1 MNLFIAGVGN
11 VELFKGKESVLVSKT
26 LVDSSINLSVSLE
39 DIRAGA
45 GAKLYG
51 KYAHSS
57 GMTMKLTD
65 AMFRMEFL
73 AANIGA
79 DIEAGGT
86 AVGTVT
92 KVVAD
97 GAIDIADL
105 NAQPINPSAD
115 VRIWA
120 GKTAVGGAV
129 EYKLFADVD
138 VTGDS
143 VAVGEYFSDGD
154 ELCVRYI
161 KSNDAGETLTVSAN
175 FIPDTMTA
183 ILTAPLFA
191 GDNNNLEASTKVG
204 TLTITIPR
212 FMLNGTTD
220 LSMSMTGAAQMALE
234 GSALA
239 VESADCDG
247 EGYYAIIS
255 KVLTNAKITDGL
267 ATIGVVAFDERDEI
281 VGQALT
287 VMGMY
292 TGVGAKKIPSNAV
305 TVTGEKVHY
314 NENTGIITL
323 DTDAEET
330 AIEVTVAMKENPEI
344 TTVFEIPAAV

>member
-79 DIEAGGT
+79 DIVDGGT
-86 AVGTVT
+86 AVGTANKTVE
-92 KVVAD
+92 
-97 GAIDIADL
+97 GGMIDISDL
-105 NAQPINPSAD
+105 NAQPIYPGAD

-120 GKTAVGGAV
+120 GKKAIGGAV
-129 EYKLFADVD
+129 EYKLYAD
-138 VTGDS
+138 VTGTT
-143 VAVGEYFSDGD
+143 VAVGEAFADGD

-161 KSNDAGETLTVSAN
+161 KSNGAGETLTVSAN

-267 ATIGVVAFDERDEI
+267 VNIGVVAFDERDEV
-281 VGQALT
+281 VGQPLT

-292 TGVGAKKIPSNAV
+292 TGVGAKKIPANAV
-305 TVTGEKVHY
+305 TVTGDNVVY
-314 NENTGIITL
+314 DENTGVITL
-323 DTDAEET
+323 DVAAAETE
-330 AIEVTVAMKENPEI
+330 IEVTVAMKDDPSI
-344 TTVFEIPAAV
+344 TTVFEIPAAE

>member
-79 DIEAGGT
+79 DIQDGGT
-86 AVGTVT
+86 AVGTTT
-92 KVVAD
+92 KVVT
-97 GAIDIADL
+97 GGVIDITGL
-105 NAQPINPSAD
+105 NAKPIYPGSD

-120 GKTAVGGAV
+120 GKKAVGGAV
-129 EYKLFADVD
+129 DYKLFPNVE
-138 VTGDS
+138 GDS
-143 VAVGEYFSDGD
+143 VSVGAYFAEGD
-154 ELCVRYI
+154 ELCIRYI
-161 KSNDAGETLTVSAN
+161 KSNAAGETLTVSAN
-175 FIPDTMTA
+175 FVPDTMTA

-191 GDNNNLEASTKVG
+191 GDNNNLENSTKVG

-220 LSMSMTGAAQMALE
+220 LSMSMTGASQMALE

-239 VESADCDG
+239 VESTDCDG
-247 EGYYAIIS
+247 DGYYAIIS
-255 KVLTNAKITDGL
+255 KVLTNAKVTDGL
-267 ATIGVVAFDERDEI
+267 VNIGVIAYDEREEV
-281 VGQALT
+281 VGEPLV
-287 VMGMY
+287 VMGQY
-292 TGVGAKKIPSNAV
+292 TGVGAKKIPSDAV
-305 TVTGEKVHY
+305 TVTGTTVLYDDK
-314 NENTGIITL
+314 TGIITL
-323 DTDAEET
+323 GEGASTQE
-330 AIEVTVAMKENPEI
+330 IEVTVKMKDDPSI
-344 TTVFEIPAAV
+344 TTVFTIPAQA

>member
-11 VELFKGKESVLVSKT
+11 VELFKGKDSVLVSKT

-79 DIEAGGT
+79 NIEAGGS
-86 AVGTVT
+86 AVASVQR
-92 KVVAD
+92 KVAGGKVSIA
-97 GAIDIADL
+97 GIDP
-105 NAQPINPSAD
+105 QPIYPGAD
-115 VRIWA
+115 KRVWIARA
-120 GKTAVGGAV
+120 GSTDFV
-129 EYKLFADVD
+129 LFADLTDNETEVD
-138 VTGDS
+138 V
-143 VAVGEYFSDGD
+143 ANLYKDGTD
-154 ELCVRYI
+154 VCVRYI
-161 KSNDAGETLTVSAN
+161 QSNEAGETLTVSAN

-191 GDNNNLEASTKVG
+191 GDNNNIEVSTKVG

-239 VESADCDG
+239 VEGTDCDND
-247 EGYYAIIS
+247 GYYAIIS
-255 KVLTNAKITDGL
+255 KVITGAKVTDNL
-267 ATIGVVAFDERDEI
+267 NSIGVAIDEDATRAEVLAEAI
-281 VGQALT
+281 PLVG
-287 VMGMY
+287 Y
-292 TGVGAKKIPSNAV
+292 YEGVGAKKIPYDAV
-305 TVTGEKVHY
+305 TVTGTGVTY
-314 NENTGIITL
+314 NEATGMLTL
-323 DTDAEET
+323 NESATET
-330 AIEVTVAMKENPEI
+330 AIACTVTMKEAETI
-344 TTVFEIPAAV
+344 TATFDIPAAE

>member
-11 VELFKGKESVLVSKT
+11 VELFKGTESVLVSKT

-79 DIEAGGT
+79 DIEAGGS
-86 AVGTVT
+86 AVGSVT
-92 KVVAD
+92 KIVAD
-97 GAIDIADL
+97 GKVALGDIAP
-105 NAQPINPSAD
+105 QPIYPGSDIRVWIGKAGSTEFVLFPNLEAD
-115 VRIWA
+115 ADNIDVS
-120 GKTAVGGAV
+120 
-129 EYKLFADVD
+129 EYFADGSEV
-138 VTGDS
+138 
-143 VAVGEYFSDGD
+143 
-154 ELCVRYI
+154 CVRFI
-161 KSNDAGETLTVSAN
+161 KSNEAGETLTVSAN

-191 GDNNNLEASTKVG
+191 GDNQNLEVSTKVG

-220 LSMSMTGAAQMALE
+220 LSMSMTGASQMALE

-239 VESADCDG
+239 VESANCDND
-247 EGYYAIIS
+247 GYYAIIS
-255 KVLTNAKITDGL
+255 KVITNASIVDGL
-267 ATIGVVAFDERDEI
+267 NSIAVTPYDDREEVLAE
-281 VGQALT
+281 ALV
-287 VMGMY
+287 VMGKY
-292 TGVGAKKIPSNAV
+292 EGVGVKKIPAKAI
-305 TVTGEKVHY
+305 TVTGEGVTY
-314 NENTGIITL
+314 DAATGMITL
-323 DTDAEET
+323 TEGAATE
-330 AIEVTVAMKENPEI
+330 AITVTVKMIEKDTI
-344 TTVFEIPAAV
+344 TTTFEIPAQA

>member
-11 VELFKGKESVLVSKT
+11 VELFKGTESVLVSKT

-79 DIEAGGT
+79 DIEAGGS
-86 AVGTVT
+86 AVGSVT
-92 KVVAD
+92 RIVKDCKVTF
-97 GAIDIADL
+97 GDIVP
-105 NAQPINPSAD
+105 QPIYPGAD
-115 VRIWA
+115 VRVWVGKA
-120 GKTAVGGAV
+120 GSTEFV
-129 EYKLFADVD
+129 LFSNIEANATELDV
-138 VTGDS
+138 
-143 VAVGEYFSDGD
+143 AKYFVDGT
-154 ELCVRYI
+154 EVCVRFI
-161 KSNDAGETLTVSAN
+161 QSNEAGETLTVSAN

-191 GDNNNLEASTKVG
+191 GDNNNLEVSTKVG

-220 LSMSMTGAAQMALE
+220 LSMSMTGASQMALE

-239 VESADCDG
+239 VESANCDND
-247 EGYYAIIS
+247 GYYAIIS
-255 KVLTNAKITDGL
+255 KVITNASIIDGL
-267 ATIGVVAFDERDEI
+267 KTIAVTPYDEREDVVAEPL
-281 VGQALT
+281 V

-292 TGVGAKKIPSNAV
+292 EGVGSKKIPAKAI
-305 TVTGEKVHY
+305 TVTGTGVTYDEVTGMITIAEGN
-314 NENTGIITL
+314 NE
-323 DTDAEET
+323 
-330 AIEVTVAMKENPEI
+330 AIEVTVAMKEKAEI
-344 TTVFEIPAAV
+344 TTTFEIPAAV

>member
-79 DIEAGGT
+79 DIEEGGT

-92 KVVAD
+92 KTVAD
-97 GAIDIADL
+97 GKITLTGLNPQPLYPGCDIR
-105 NAQPINPSAD
+105 
-115 VRIWA
+115 VWA
-120 GKTAVGGAV
+120 GKKAVGGAV
-129 EYKLFADVD
+129 DYKLFTDI
-138 VTGDS
+138 TGDE
-143 VAVGEYFSDGD
+143 VAVGEYFEDGA
-154 ELCVRYI
+154 ELCVRFI
-161 KSNDAGETLTVSAN
+161 KSNEAGETLTVSAN

-220 LSMSMTGAAQMALE
+220 LSMSMTGASQMALE

-255 KVLTNAKITDGL
+255 KVLTNAKVTDGL
-267 ATIGVVAFDERDEI
+267 LTIGVVSYDDREEV
-281 VGQALT
+281 VGLPLV
-287 VMGMY
+287 VMGKY
-292 TGVGAKKIPSNAV
+292 EGVGAKKIASTAV
-305 TVTGEKVHY
+305 TVNGDGVLY
-314 NENTGIITL
+314 NEATGVITL
-323 DTDAEET
+323 EDGASTA
-330 AIEVTVAMKENPEI
+330 AIEVTVAMKDKAEI
-344 TTVFEIPAAV
+344 FTTFEIPAVE

>member
-79 DIEAGGT
+79 DIEEGGT

-92 KVVAD
+92 KTVAD
-97 GAIDIADL
+97 GKIDL
-105 NAQPINPSAD
+105 TGINPQPLYPGCD
-115 VRIWA
+115 IRIWA
-120 GKTAVGGAV
+120 GKKAVGGAV
-129 EYKLFADVD
+129 DYKLFTDIAVGATD
-138 VTGDS
+138 
-143 VAVGEYFSDGD
+143 VAVGEYFEDGA

-161 KSNDAGETLTVSAN
+161 KSNEAGETLTVSAN

-220 LSMSMTGAAQMALE
+220 LSMSMTGASQMALE

-255 KVLTNAKITDGL
+255 KVLTNAKVTDGL
-267 ATIGVVAFDERDEI
+267 LTIGVVSYDDRDEV
-281 VGQALT
+281 VGLPLV
-287 VMGMY
+287 VMGKY
-292 TGVGAKKIPSNAV
+292 EGVGAKKIATTAV
-305 TVTGEKVHY
+305 EVTGAGVLY
-314 NENTGIITL
+314 NENTGVITL
-323 DTDAEET
+323 EEGAATT
-330 AIEVTVAMKENPEI
+330 AIEVTVTMKDNAEI
-344 TTVFEIPAAV
+344 FTTFEIPAAE